1 MKKIFLMTMLAIIMA
16 ACNSETPEMPGNNN
30 GNENGNQTENPD
42 GIKNDPSM
50 GDIIELHKAIADALG
65 NKPSSVKID
74 LTDYVKEL
82 NYVQSSYDNYKY
94 TIEFKD
100 GTVSVLDLNN
110 YKSQVEN
117 RSYIGNRGNVSG
129 RSEEN
134 NDSTFSN
141 AKVLIWE
148 PAPFGSVINEMS
160 DKILTDYVGE
170 ENVIR
175 VSGPGCTWQ
184 SLMEMSE
191 YAMVIINGLGMD
203 GKWIVTG
210 QEYTD
215 VLDYSSIKEYI
226 GIYSAIVDGKL
237 KNYYMVND
245 NFITRCIAKVNERG
259 VIFNASAS
267 GANSNWLAE
276 AFEKVGYP
284 FYIGLDNM
292 PDKNWATVKTQQFL
306 TSMFVERLGTGDAF
320 KTIEGIYE
328 YKDQYD
334 NNIKVGF
341 KMKGNGSLYCPYT
354 ALTDR
359 MAVLSIL
366 ENYRC
371 GSFTFDELIKDNKI
385 VLDYNKRVNMLDLG
399 SMGLKGSICRQLA
412 WLDQLYMLNLNDNAL
427 CGEIPAFM
435 GEYTHL
441 TSLMLNNNE
450 LTGNIPD
457 TFKDYYDNDAF
468 INLSNNKMNGKIPF
482 GKYTDN
488 KTFFRFDHKYQY
500 DYDGAVITKDHGLWF
515 SDEPIQ

>member
-1 MKKIFLMTMLAIIMA
+1 MKKCFLMTMLAIIMA

-65 NKPSSVKID
+65 NKPSSAKID
-74 LTDYVKEL
+74 LTDYVNEL
-82 NYVQSSYDNYKY
+82 NYVQSSYENYKY

-117 RSYIGNRGNVSG
+117 RSYMGNRRNVSS

-284 FYIGLDNM
+284 IYIGLDNM
-292 PDKNWATVKTQQFL
+292 PDKNWATEKTQQFL
-306 TSMFVERLGTGDAF
+306 TSMFVERLGTGDTF
-320 KTIEGIYE
+320 KAIEGIYE

-371 GSFTFDELIKDNKI
+371 GSFTFDELVKDNKI

-399 SMGLKGSICRQLA
+399 SMELKGSICRQLA

-488 KTFFRFDHKYQY
+488 KTFFKFDHKYQY
-500 DYDGAVITKDHGLWF
+500 DYDGAVITNDHGLWF